1 MFTDQYWDRAAEV
14 ATDLRADGAAHPA
27 RLPNGVPVWV
37 VSRYEHASM
46 ALIDHRLS
54 KDAAGLSRIMQRKLA
69 EAGQTTELSG
79 MFNPHM
85 LFADDPAHARLRRLV
100 AAQFT
105 RGRIDRLR
113 PRITEITRQL
123 VQALPVGEPVD
134 VIAGLAFPL
143 PVTVICDLLGVPAD
157 DRAPFRAWTSALMQD
172 DPAVNL
178 PASQAMAAYFTSLIA
193 TKRATPGEDLLS
205 ALVAADGAG
214 RGQVG
219 DGDDPLTDA
228 ELLGTVFLLFVG
240 GHETTTNLI
249 GNAVRWLVDKPLTWR
264 ALSADSTL
272 LPHVVEEMLRY
283 DSPVRLATHR
293 FTTEPVTVGEVTI
306 PAGEI
311 VMIGLGSANRDER
324 RFPLADELD
333 LQRDPG
339 ELRGHLAFGRG
350 MHYCLGAALGRAEA
364 EIALGELAS
373 RFPDARLAGPPMQ
386 LHRQPSPIMNGYR
399 EVRVLLAPS

>member
-1 MFTDQYWDRAAEV
+1 MTSEMFTDRYWDRAAELS
-14 ATDLRADGAAHPA
+14 ADLRADGAAHPA
-27 RLPNGVPVWV
+27 RLPNGVTVWV
-37 VSRYEHASM
+37 VSRYDQASA
-46 ALIDHRLS
+46 ALTDHRLS
-54 KDAAGLSRIMQRKLA
+54 KDAADLSRIMRQKLA
-69 EAGQTTELSG
+69 EAGQPTELSG

-105 RGRIDRLR
+105 RARIEALR
-113 PRITEITRQL
+113 PRIAEITRQL
-123 VQALPVGEPVD
+123 VQALPADEPVD
-134 VIAGLAFPL
+134 LITGLAFPL
-143 PVTVICDLLGVPAD
+143 PVTVICDLLGVPVS
-157 DRAPFRAWTSALMQD
+157 DRAPFRDWTSGLMQD

-178 PASQAMAAYFTSLIA
+178 PASQAMAAYFTRLIG
-193 TKRATPGEDLLS
+193 TKRATPGDDLLS
-205 ALVAADGAG
+205 ALVAADG
-214 RGQVG
+214 
-219 DGDDPLTDA
+219 DDDLLTDA

-264 ALSADSTL
+264 ALSADPTL
-272 LPHVVEEMLRY
+272 LPHAVEEMLRY

-293 FTTEPVTVGEVTI
+293 FTTEPVTFGEVTI
-306 PAGEI
+306 PGGEI

-324 RFPLADELD
+324 RFPFADELD

-373 RFPDARLAGPPMQ
+373 RFPDARLAGPPAQM
-386 LHRQPSPIMNGYR
+386 HRQPSPIMNGYR